1 MDSKA
6 SIAVTPPPPTP
17 RLEPVRSAVGITPA
31 ARDEIEQL
39 WGSVFFSAEH
49 KAPRSVIVTG
59 AEPDEGATEVAA
71 ALALVGASARHG
83 HRVALVDFNLREP
96 MVASLMGVPES
107 PGVRDALASGE
118 LIGGTNVVLQEGQLT
133 VVPAGRPDGHASA
146 AVDPERVQRLIQ
158 HLLSYHDHVIVDAPS
173 VNRNSTVQALAALTD
188 GVLLVARQSVTR
200 REALAEAKKRIEL
213 AQGKLIGL
221 VLNMRKFPVPGF
233 LYRRM

>member
-1 MDSKA
+1 
-6 SIAVTPPPPTP
+6 
-17 RLEPVRSAVGITPA
+17 
-31 ARDEIEQL
+31 
-39 WGSVFFSAEH
+39 
-49 KAPRSVIVTG
+49 
-59 AEPDEGATEVAA
+59 
-71 ALALVGASARHG
+71 
-83 HRVALVDFNLREP
+83 
-96 MVASLMGVPES
+96 
-107 PGVRDALASGE
+107 
-118 LIGGTNVVLQEGQLT
+118 
-133 VVPAGRPDGHASA
+133 
-146 AVDPERVQRLIQ
+146 Q